1 MYRAKSDGNKTIWCS
16 SKHECYCSLCLACL
30 KIGATHSLIRAK
42 PTLSDFAVFVNVQA
56 CWIMWWHCRFVA
68 HLFLKRSIH
77 HRFHYLFRSVQ
88 LQCLFT
94 VITKK
99 NLQHLGQFADTLC
112 NISCSLLFGIAGGKS
127 GTGIWLSANST
138 KQFSV
143 LRI

>member
-1 MYRAKSDGNKTIWCS
+1 MCWAKSDGNKTFWCS
-16 SKHECYCSLCLACL
+16 SKNEYYCSWWLVCV

-42 PTLSDFAVFVNVQA
+42 PTLSDFAVFVNVQG

-68 HLFLKRSIH
+68 HLFLKRSIK
-77 HRFHYLFRSVQ
+77 HRFHFLFCSVQ

-99 NLQHLGQFADTLC
+99 NLQHLGQFTDTLC
-112 NISCSLLFGIAGGKS
+112 YISCSLLFGIAGGKS